1 LVKYSFPQ
9 INILQPVVHAVAQ
22 MLRGCFHKTVMPPKE
37 EPSFLPEPFPA
48 AHASLVFPD
57 DEILDPDRVSKKA
70 THTPSQ
76 KEALADEYLKSGE
89 RNFDL
94 QDFHKFL
101 VKKFN
106 LESYWKIVGIF

>member
-1 LVKYSFPQ
+1 MTKFQKVDL
-9 INILQPVVHAVAQ
+9 L
-22 MLRGCFHKTVMPPKE
+22 E
-37 EPSFLPEPFPA
+37 EWNFY
-48 AHASLVFPD
+48 
-57 DEILDPDRVSKKA
+57 
-70 THTPSQ
+70 TPSQ
-76 KEALADEYLKSGE
+76 KETLADEYLKSGE